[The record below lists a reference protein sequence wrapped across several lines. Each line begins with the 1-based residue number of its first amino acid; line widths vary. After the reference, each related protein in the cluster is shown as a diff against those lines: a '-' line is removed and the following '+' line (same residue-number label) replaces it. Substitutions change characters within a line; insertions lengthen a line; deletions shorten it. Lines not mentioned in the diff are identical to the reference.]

1 MQNIEFSR
9 EKTRWPQKMSRAYW
23 EVGQLLNVVNRPSEA
38 RLHDLRRFASSKNYL
53 EVACRLNKEDA
64 GKLVDA
70 LDQVR
75 RDGSQNNPTGLRR

>member
-1 MQNIEFSR
+1 MQNIELAR
-9 EKTRWPQKMSRAYW
+9 EKARWPQKMSRAYW
-23 EVGQLLNVVNRPSEA
+23 DAAQLLDVVNHTSEA
-38 RLHDLRRFASSKNYL
+38 KLHELRRFASSKNYL

-75 RDGSQNNPTGLRR
+75 RSGSQSNPTDLRR

>member
-1 MQNIEFSR
+1 MQNIKLSR
-9 EKTRWPQKMSRAYW
+9 EKTRWPQKMSRAYRD
-23 EVGQLLNVVNRPSEA
+23 VDQLLNVVNRPSEA
-38 RLHDLRRFASSKNYL
+38 KLHELRRFASSKNYL

-75 RDGSQNNPTGLRR
+75 RNGSQNNPTSLRR